1 MLYKRLSKRIKSIE
15 EDIFLCCRKEKFL
28 VCLGELKGNVNI
40 LHNRRS
46 AEMVPQAVLHNI
58 CSMNEQTLPCGLEHC
73 KNQFCRQLKNR
84 QRTVS
89 DKLVNNL
96 DQRIYSYIR
105 YRSKGTPPPPVS
117 NCGDV
122 LNPCRQFWEL
132 MYCGFRAV
140 IQRDSFYSIQQT
152 EQLYRQL
159 VVPNTAD

>member
-1 MLYKRLSKRIKSIE
+1 
-15 EDIFLCCRKEKFL
+15 
-28 VCLGELKGNVNI
+28 
-40 LHNRRS
+40 
-46 AEMVPQAVLHNI
+46 MVPQAVLHNI
-58 CSMNEQTLPCGLEHC
+58 CSMNEQTLPCGLAHC
-73 KNQFCRQLKNR
+73 KNQFCRQLKKR

-117 NCGDV
+117 NCRDV

-159 VVPNTAD
+159 VVPNTADQGSMVFKTSPQLLTKGRCLYIYTYSIYKYIFLTLSTV